1 MGRCK
6 NIFVLAFA
14 LLTATTAWADSVPQM
29 TPDAP
34 EAVPFLVIQ
43 PVSSSFENDQ
53 IILGVLAML
62 LIGAA
67 AAQLSSTND

>member
-6 NIFVLAFA
+6 HIIVLICV
-14 LLTATTAWADSVPQM
+14 LLAAATAQADSVPQM
-29 TPDAP
+29 TPTSP
-34 EAVPFLVIQ
+34 ESDPFLVIQ
-43 PVSSSFENDQ
+43 PVSSSFESDQ

-67 AAQLSSTND
+67 AAQLGSTND